1 MLAIQHVENIV
12 LSFLPVFE
20 ELVLAMERFLHW
32 LKRNIEMK
40 HDLKYKMFIMAES
53 TLAIY

>member
-1 MLAIQHVENIV
+1 MFAIQHVENIV
-12 LSFLPVFE
+12 LSFLPVFA

-32 LKRNIEMK
+32 LERNLEMK

-53 TLAIY
+53 TLAM